1 MLCTWEFRGYHRP
14 IHPPLQTSHGTWSL
28 REGII
33 LRLQQVED
41 KLPGSH
47 SISFGEIAP
56 IPWFGSETLA
66 TAIDLCRQLPAQ
78 LSWSEIAAIPEQF
91 SACQFGFASAWQQLQ
106 TPQPWALPRLSY
118 AGLLPTGAAALEA
131 WVKLWQQGYRTFKWK
146 IGVAPIHTEL
156 QLYQQLCQLLPPEAK
171 LRLDA
176 NGGLDLDSTHQWLQ
190 VCSPER
196 LEFIEQPLPPQ
207 EFTKMQNLAQN
218 SPIPLALDESVAN
231 FAQFQACVQRGWPG
245 IFVIK
250 PAIFGFPQRL
260 EQFCQENQSNRPLDL
275 VFSSALE
282 GPIGRHT
289 SLHLAAKLS
298 HPYRAVGFGTDH
310 WLGMPVSQPSL
321 EAFSQLWQELSPF

>member
-1 MLCTWEFRGYHRP
+1 MLCTWEFRCYRRP
-14 IHPPLQTSHGTWSL
+14 IQPPLQTHHGTWSL
-28 REGII
+28 RESII
-33 LRLQQVED
+33 LRFQQLENT
-41 KLPGSH
+41 LLGSN

-66 TAIDLCRQLPAQ
+66 AAIDLCQQLPPQ
-78 LSWSEIAAIPEQF
+78 LSWSDIAAIPDHF
-91 SACQFGFASAWQQLQ
+91 PACQFGFASAWQQLQ
-106 TPQPWALPRLSY
+106 TPQPWALPQLSY

-146 IGVAPIHTEL
+146 IGVAPIATEL
-156 QLYQQLCQLLPPEAK
+156 QLFQHLCQVLPLEAK

-176 NGGLDLDSTHQWLQ
+176 NGGLDLDLTHKWLQ

-207 EFTKMQNLAQN
+207 EFVQMQTLAKN

-231 FAQFQACVQRGWPG
+231 FAQFQACVQQGWPG

-260 EQFCQENQSNRPLDL
+260 EQFCQANQSNRPLDL

-282 GPIGRHT
+282 GPIGRQI

-298 HPYRAVGFGTDH
+298 HPHRAVGFGTDH
-310 WLGMPVSQPSL
+310 WLGTPVSEPSL
-321 EAFSQLWQELSPF
+321 AAFTQLWQELSPL